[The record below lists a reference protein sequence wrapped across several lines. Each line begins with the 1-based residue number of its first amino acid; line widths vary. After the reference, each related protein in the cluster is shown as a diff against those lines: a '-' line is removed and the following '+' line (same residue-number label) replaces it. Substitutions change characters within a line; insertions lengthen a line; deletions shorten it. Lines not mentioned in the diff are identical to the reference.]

1 LSPLFFLG
9 LPRMAFRLTVLGF
22 WIGAMALFSFVVAPS
37 AFAVLP
43 SSDLAGNLVSRV
55 LAVTEI
61 IGIAVSVVLLI
72 ALFLSREPRSASRIA
87 ELFGYVVTLLVMIAS
102 HFYISP
108 RLHDLRTGT
117 PDRVLFDRLHQL
129 SVASMSLCLIV
140 ALALV
145 IMLLWNRR
153 AHV

>member
-1 LSPLFFLG
+1 
-9 LPRMAFRLTVLGF
+9 MAFRLTVLGF
-22 WIGAMALFSFVVAPS
+22 WIGVMALFSFVVAPS

-43 SSDLAGNLVSRV
+43 STDIAGNLVSRV

-72 ALFLSREPRSASRIA
+72 SLFLSREPRSASRIA
-87 ELFGYVVTLLVMIAS
+87 ELIGYIVTLLAMIAS
-102 HFYISP
+102 HFFISA
-108 RLHDLRTGT
+108 RLHELRTGA

-129 SVASMSLCLIV
+129 SVASMSLCLVV
-140 ALALV
+140 ALTLV
-145 IMLLWNRR
+145 ILLLWSRR